1 MTQPLDKAFV
11 EVVFDTSNT
20 QKALDKDLT
29 GAFRRLEQTA
39 TQSALNIEKEWK
51 RGADRM
57 SSSGDSVTKKLRDV
71 TRTASAAGESLQ
83 EAFQA
88 VVRGLGA
95 VSQPLAGIV
104 GGFSQLASLGPYG
117 IAAAAAA
124 FVVLAGAIAA
134 AAAVL
139 NNLVIIGAAGL
150 ATLPGLALAAAAGF
164 AVFQVAIS
172 GVADAFGELTK
183 EQKSGGASIAQ
194 SERQIAAAQRNIIS
208 AQRALN
214 SAREDAAERIH
225 DLRIE
230 LDRAYVSE
238 LRASRNVNAAERS
251 LVAARLA
258 GDPQAIAEA
267 EVALQEA
274 QQAQQEAIEKTRD
287 LNRESAEANK
297 KGVEGSD
304 EVLAAKERLLAAED
318 ALAAAQ
324 QRTSAGAGAQRE
336 AFNGLAKSA
345 QEFVLALVSAQQ
357 QLGPVGKAIQEAFFA
372 GTGPLIQPIVDN
384 IKELQPS
391 LVKVS
396 AGFNKIFQEVLKFL
410 GSDEAQEALGS
421 ILDGLAG
428 FLDAVAPAIGPLL
441 EAFAGLAGQAGEF
454 GDELGGVVADAL
466 LGIADFVKNVDLKQL
481 FKDAKTAINELLPV
495 IKPLLSIAFDLFK
508 SLLALGQVVLP
519 LLTVAL
525 NGLAGIIKV
534 ASASFIG
541 LMSIIEPV
549 FTFIRDKAISSA
561 VKIAEVIK
569 NLPKVITDLGAKML
583 TAGKAFIGKLW
594 EGLGMAGGFVA
605 DFSKRLANQVITFI
619 NNNVISPINRGIQ
632 AIEDGLNGLPFF
644 SGVNLPTIGRIP
656 GLEKGGIVTQEML
669 IRAGEKGKREGVI
682 PLENPSAMAEI
693 GQAIASAGGL
703 GGSGIV
709 FEQGSIVLSFSGATP
724 SPAVARAA
732 GMAVGEGIADVLA
745 RRGVRLQV
753 RTR

>member
-1 MTQPLDKAFV
+1 MTQPLDQAYV
-11 EVVFDTSNT
+11 EILPDTRDFSRT
-20 QKALDKDLT
+20 LDRDLN

-39 TQSALNIEKEWK
+39 TQSALTIEREWK
-51 RGADRM
+51 RGSERM

-71 TRTASAAGESLQ
+71 TRVASEAGESLQ

-104 GGFSQLASLGPYG
+104 GGFSQLASLGPIG
-117 IAAAAAA
+117 IAAAAVAFAA
-124 FVVLAGAIAA
+124 LTAAIAA

-139 NNLVIIGAAGL
+139 NNLLIVGAAGL
-150 ATLPGLALAAAAGF
+150 AALPGLALAAAAGF
-164 AVFQVAIS
+164 GVFQVAIS
-172 GVADAFGELTK
+172 GVAEAFGELTK
-183 EQKSGGASIAQ
+183 EAKSGGGAVVQ
-194 SERQIAAAQRNIIS
+194 SERQIAAAQRNIVS

-214 SAREDAAERIH
+214 QAREDAAERIH

-238 LRASRNVNAAERS
+238 QRASRNVDAAERA

-258 GDPQAIAEA
+258 GDPQAIAES

-274 QQAQQEAIEKTRD
+274 QQAQEEAIENTRD
-287 LNRESAEANK
+287 LTRESAEANK

-304 EVLAAKERLLAAED
+304 QVLAAKERLLAAED

-357 QLGPVGKAIQEAFFA
+357 QLAPVGKAIQEAFFA

-391 LVKVS
+391 LVRVA
-396 AGFNKIFQEVLKFL
+396 AGFNKIFQAVLKFL
-410 GSDEAQEALGS
+410 GSDEAQEALDS
-421 ILDGLAG
+421 ILNGLAN

-481 FKDAKTAINELLPV
+481 FQDAKTAINELLPV

-525 NGLAGIIKV
+525 NGLAGVIKI
-534 ASASFIG
+534 ASTSFIA
-541 LMSIIEPV
+541 LMGVIEPV
-549 FTFIRDKAISSA
+549 FKFIRDVAFDSA
-561 VKIAEVIK
+561 NKIAQVLK
-569 NLPKVITDLGAKML
+569 NLPKVITDLGPKLL
-583 TAGKAFIGKLW
+583 TAAKAFIGKLW

-619 NNNVISPINRGIQ
+619 NNYVISPINRGIK
-632 AIEDGLNGLPFF
+632 AIQDGLNNLPFF
-644 SGVNLPTIGRIP
+644 SGVSLPQISRIP
-656 GLEKGGIVTQEML
+656 GLERGGIITQEML